1 MIRLGVTTANEPE
14 RQRVLIIGEPGK
26 VLIQEAR
33 QAVDRAFQSVH
44 INGNIELRLAVLAKI
59 SQELLS
65 DLENES
71 GEKPVITARV
81 SG

>member
-1 MIRLGVTTANEPE
+1 M
-14 RQRVLIIGEPGK
+14 
-26 VLIQEAR
+26 IQEAR

-65 DLENES
+65 VLENES